1 MKRVYCGVLTVTTPD
16 DEVRAFG
23 MVFTAPET
31 ADENAII
38 AQLQEHFSNHIKVVH
53 DIHISE
59 LDTSAVQAIGLIAL
73 AKGLI

>member
-53 DIHISE
+53 DIHIIE
-59 LDTSAVQAIGLIAL
+59 LDTLAVQAIGLIAL